1 MLNYDLKT
9 GYSCNNKCVH
19 CVIEDSRDKLCAENK
34 KPDLTTQECFDLIEQ
49 AVKCGAD
56 NIILT
61 GGEVTIRPDFDKLIN
76 KILEYKLDITIQTN
90 ARAFC
95 RQRIIDI
102 IANISNIQ
110 FITALHGSTAKTH
123 DNITQVT
130 GSFDETCE
138 GIKNLRSLN
147 KLVIIKVVIS
157 KINLEELNEIILLAL
172 KLGVKYL
179 CFAFPHGQGAA
190 RKNFEKLMPR
200 YKDLKT
206 KLKEIIYTAKE
217 HEIKIEFE
225 AVPFCVIPYAMHLV
239 GELKYFKSNTLC
251 SQVHEKV
258 FDWDKVRKDIK
269 IKPELCGRC
278 DMNLF
283 CEGVWR
289 EYYEA
294 YALNISDDLE
304 PLKIPEALKI
314 KIMQKLK

>member
-1 MLNYDLKT
+1 
-9 GYSCNNKCVH
+9 
-19 CVIEDSRDKLCAENK
+19 KLCAENK